1 MQIVIKKVKFS
12 NAFSKLG
19 EGEMSH
25 EVFSTTEEYVCS
37 VNGFKCDYN
46 KCSYKENVCRK
57 IETEI
62 CWATARLHKIIRFK
76 QIQIHRVE
84 LFISNILK
92 RHDLSQNYTKLHIW
106 YTQ

>member
-46 KCSYKENVCRK
+46 KCSCKENVCRK
-57 IETEI
+57 IEIEI
-62 CWATARLHKIIRFK
+62 C
-76 QIQIHRVE
+76 
-84 LFISNILK
+84 
-92 RHDLSQNYTKLHIW
+92 
-106 YTQ
+106 